1 MCCFNLNMIKWDIFE
16 LLNPTDLKSR
26 YDEEKS
32 LREAADQ
39 RLSKLTEQL
48 QKEKQ
53 ENERLQT
60 ELVQHTL
67 QFLLVSVL
75 FSPGLTDI
83 LCSLYRSSMNV
94 VLWIL
99 KE

>member
-1 MCCFNLNMIKWDIFE
+1 MHFTLISLNHSDDVNKCDICVVLIWILNM
-16 LLNPTDLKSR
+16 LNLTDLKSR

-39 RLSKLTEQL
+39 RLGKLTEQL

-60 ELVQHTL
+60 ELVRRTL
-67 QFLLVSVL
+67 SFHLVFIL
-75 FSPGLTDI
+75 F
-83 LCSLYRSSMNV
+83 
-94 VLWIL
+94 
-99 KE
+99 

>member
-1 MCCFNLNMIKWDIFE
+1 MDKLGEVSNLNFLFEKYLMI
-16 LLNPTDLKSR
+16 LLNLTDLKSR

-39 RLSKLTEQL
+39 RLAKLTEQL

-60 ELVQHTL
+60 ELVQQQTHK
-67 QFLLVSVL
+67 FLLKCIL
-75 FSPGLTDI
+75 FSAG
-83 LCSLYRSSMNV
+83 
-94 VLWIL
+94 
-99 KE
+99 

>member
-1 MCCFNLNMIKWDIFE
+1 MDLDILLK

-39 RLSKLTEQL
+39 RLAKLTEQL
-48 QKEKQ
+48 QKEKH

-60 ELVQHTL
+60 ELVQHTHYV
-67 QFLLVSVL
+67 FVGIY
-75 FSPGLTDI
+75 FS
-83 LCSLYRSSMNV
+83 SH
-94 VLWIL
+94 
-99 KE
+99 

>member
-1 MCCFNLNMIKWDIFE
+1 MNLTDI
-16 LLNPTDLKSR
+16 KSR

-60 ELVQHTL
+60 ELVQHT
-67 QFLLVSVL
+67 
-75 FSPGLTDI
+75 
-83 LCSLYRSSMNV
+83 
-94 VLWIL
+94 
-99 KE
+99 

>member
-1 MCCFNLNMIKWDIFE
+1 MFESDI
-16 LLNPTDLKSR
+16 KSR

-60 ELVQHTL
+60 ELVQHNPL
-67 QFLLVSVL
+67 SEQHEICLAMSCLV
-75 FSPGLTDI
+75 
-83 LCSLYRSSMNV
+83 
-94 VLWIL
+94 
-99 KE
+99 KESKIISTI